1 VLAQNSAA
9 FSLVPMI
16 LLFVAIFP
24 TPFPVHP
31 LNVRRY
37 VYPIGHNRA
46 RRHRMDVPFLRRS
59 LKI

>member
-1 VLAQNSAA
+1 MLAQNSAG

-31 LNVRRY
+31 LNVCIPS
-37 VYPIGHNRA
+37 VTIEPGGTGWMFH
-46 RRHRMDVPFLRRS
+46 S
-59 LKI
+59 